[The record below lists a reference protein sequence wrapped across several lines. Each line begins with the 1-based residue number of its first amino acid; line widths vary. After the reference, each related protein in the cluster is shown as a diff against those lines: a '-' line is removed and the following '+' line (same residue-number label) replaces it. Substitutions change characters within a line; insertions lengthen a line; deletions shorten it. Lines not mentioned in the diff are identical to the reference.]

1 MLLTFKVYI
10 SYSTTHFLNSVS
22 LPQQLTSLP
31 QEGYFL
37 WPWIQGK
44 YLGREQIGMSF
55 FLSFDLLEVSFI
67 F

>member
-1 MLLTFKVYI
+1 M
-10 SYSTTHFLNSVS
+10 HFLNSVS

-44 YLGREQIGMSF
+44 YLGREQSGMSF